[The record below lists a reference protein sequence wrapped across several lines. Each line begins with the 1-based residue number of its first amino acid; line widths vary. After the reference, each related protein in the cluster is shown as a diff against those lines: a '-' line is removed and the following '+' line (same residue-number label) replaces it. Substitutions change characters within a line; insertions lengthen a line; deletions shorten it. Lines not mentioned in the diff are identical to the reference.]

1 MPEPAPETSAFRLFR
16 RIVRRWGLRHRRR
29 FLLANALILVVA
41 GATAAYPLLIDWT
54 LDSLQAGVGWILYV
68 VPGLIVGITLAKGVA
83 LHLQVMTVSR
93 IVQHMVSDMRSDA
106 YAAMMA
112 QDARTVGRERAGQ
125 LHERVLGDTGLLAN
139 SLNTLAGRLLRDL
152 VTLLALFGSMVYL
165 DWMLSLTAVLV
176 YFLSVRPVRSI
187 GKRTRALT
195 AVMQQRSGALTAFI
209 TESFLGFRLVKA
221 FNLEDERLRR
231 GRDRFEEMRDL
242 DLSLAR
248 RQSRLSPILEVGG
261 GLVVALVILIAGWRI
276 LEGASTVG
284 AFSGFVSAMLLTL
297 RPARALA
304 AFTVNIQSGAAAAER
319 LFESLDRTPE
329 ILDRP
334 GARDLARPRGA
345 IGFHGVHFGYDRDLP
360 VLRGIDLAIAA
371 GESVAFVGPSGAGKT
386 SLVSLV
392 LRLFDPDRGRVTVD
406 GTDIREVTVKSLRA
420 SLALVSQE
428 ATLFHGTVRE
438 NVAYGRLDA
447 TEEEVRAA
455 LGEAAAD
462 FVDRLPEGLDTVVG
476 DQGGRLSGGERQRI
490 AIARAILRDPAVLI
504 LDEPTSALDAA
515 SEERIRG
522 ALRRLAAGRTTVT
535 IAHRL
540 STIVDADRIFLMD
553 EGRVV
558 DEGTHA
564 YLAHRSPAYRRM
576 VELQKIPD
584 AGGELPRAA
593 AS

>member
-1 MPEPAPETSAFRLFR
+1 MPETATETSAFRHFR

-41 GATAAYPLLIDWT
+41 GTTAAYPLLIDWT
-54 LDSLQAGVGWILYV
+54 LDSLQAGEGRILLV
-68 VPGLIVGITLAKGVA
+68 VPLLIVAITLAKGVA
-83 LHLQVMTVSR
+83 LHLQTMTVSR
-93 IVQHMVSDMRSDA
+93 IVQDMVADMRGEV
-106 YAAMMA
+106 YAAMLA
-112 QDARTVGRERAGQ
+112 QETAAVGRERAGQ
-125 LHERVLGDTGLLAN
+125 LHQRVFGDTALLAEA
-139 SLNTLAGRLLRDL
+139 LDTLAGRLLRDV
-152 VTLLALFGSMVYL
+152 VTLLALFASMVYL
-165 DWMLSLTAVLV
+165 DWALSIIAVLV
-176 YFLSVRPVRSI
+176 YFLSIRPVRSI
-187 GKRTRALT
+187 GKKTRQLT
-195 AVMQQRSGALTAFI
+195 TVMQQRSGALTAFV

-221 FNLEDERLRR
+221 FGLEDERLRR
-231 GRDRFEEMRDL
+231 GRGHFEELRDIH
-242 DLSLAR
+242 LSVAR

-304 AFTVNIQSGAAAAER
+304 SFSVNIQSGAAAAER

-329 ILDRP
+329 IRDRP
-334 GARDLARPRGA
+334 DARDLGRPRGE
-345 IGFHGVHFGYDRDLP
+345 IGFHDVHFGYDHGLP
-360 VLRGIDLAIAA
+360 VLHGIDLVVAA

-406 GTDIREVTVKSLRA
+406 GTDIRGVTVKSLRE
-420 SLALVSQE
+420 SIALVSQE

-438 NVAYGRLDA
+438 NVAYGKLDA
-447 TEEEVRAA
+447 TETEIRAA
-455 LGEAAAD
+455 LRDAD
-462 FVDRLPEGLDTVVG
+462 AGFVDRLPDGLDTVVG

-490 AIARAILRDPAVLI
+490 AIARAVLRDPAILI
-504 LDEPTSALDAA
+504 LDEPTSALDAV
-515 SEERIRG
+515 SEERIRA

-540 STIVDADRIFLMD
+540 STIVDADRIFLVD
-553 EGRVV
+553 EGRIV
-558 DEGTHA
+558 DQGNHA
-564 YLAHRSPAYRRM
+564 YLAHRSSAYRRM

-584 AGGELPRAA
+584 AGEGLPRAR